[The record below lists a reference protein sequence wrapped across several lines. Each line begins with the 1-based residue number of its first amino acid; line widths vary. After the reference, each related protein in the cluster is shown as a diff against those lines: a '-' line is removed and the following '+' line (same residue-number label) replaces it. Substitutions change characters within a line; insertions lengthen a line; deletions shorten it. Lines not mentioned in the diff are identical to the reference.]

1 MTAAPQTTP
10 LAEANASAAGQLV
23 PALRNAFV
31 AALVAFGLAFPI
43 ISYHAEANINNE
55 LVLTGRW
62 PLSFGLAA
70 IVFAF
75 VFLRQMANADWR
87 VWFDRVGSVAAGGM
101 GGALVQAAREGEG
114 VAPPSPTRAWFS
126 RYVGPFML
134 GVVVLFPLIMLGM
147 LGPAGSLKWINNY
160 GVQIMIY
167 VMLGWGLNIVV
178 GLAGL
183 LDLGYV
189 AFYAIGAYSYALLS
203 TTFGL
208 SFWICLPLAG
218 ILAAMWGIILGFPVL
233 RLRGDYLAIVTLA
246 FGEIIRLVLVN
257 WVDFTNG
264 YAGHLR
270 HPARHLLRHSVRR
283 RRQRFRGASF
293 ICPIT
298 PIYRTIFLFYLILA
312 LALLTNFV
320 TLRLRRLPIGRA
332 WEALREDEIACRSL
346 GINTANTKLTAFALG
361 AMFRRIRR
369 LLLFGAPGL
378 RQPRELHLHRIGD
391 HSRHCGARR
400 DGLAVR
406 RRHRRGGDDRRAGT
420 HARTRLDEEDLR
432 RGFRS
437 DAIPHAAVRSRDGRH
452 DDLEAARPR
461 LDAIAVGLPERAES
475 GVRRSRQRGSRLMN
489 WLTSPLLTVE
499 NLTMRFG
506 GLIAVN
512 AFSFSVGRGDIT
524 ALIGPNGA
532 GKTTVFN
539 CVTGFYKPTE
549 GRLALARDGIVTKED
564 IEAAT
569 HASGQHAATANG
581 ELFLLERMPDHV
593 IARKARVARTFQN
606 IRLFQG
612 MTVLENLLVA
622 HHNALMRASGMTVLG
637 LIGAPSYRRKEA
649 EAIDRAKYWL
659 DKIGLTDRADDPA
672 AELPYGAQ
680 RRLEIARAMCT
691 DPVLLCLDEPAAGLN
706 PRKSADLS
714 ALLRSI
720 RADHATSVLLI
731 EHDMSVV
738 MQISDHVVVLD
749 YGVKIADGTPAEVRA
764 DTKVIAA
771 YLGVADEEEVQS
783 IEKELEQ

>member
-1 MTAAPQTTP
+1 MSAPSQTSELT
-10 LAEANASAAGQLV
+10 ESVASAGQLV
-23 PALRNAFV
+23 PALRSAAA
-31 AALVAFGLAFPI
+31 AALVAFGLCFPI
-43 ISYHAEANINNE
+43 ISYHAESNIENE
-55 LVLTGRW
+55 LVLIGRW
-62 PLSFGLAA
+62 PLSFAIAA
-70 IVFAF
+70 IVFLF
-75 VFLRQMANADWR
+75 VFLRQMARADWR
-87 VWFDRVGSVAAGGM
+87 VWFDRVGSIAAGGM

-114 VAPPSPTRAWFS
+114 TAPPSAARAAFG
-126 RYVGPFML
+126 RYFGPFAL
-134 GVVVLFPLIMLGM
+134 GLVIAFPLLALGL
-147 LGPAGSLKWINNY
+147 LGPSASLKWINNY
-160 GVQIMIY
+160 GVQILIY

-189 AFYAIGAYSYALLS
+189 AFYAVGAYSYALLS

-218 ILAAMWGIILGFPVL
+218 ILAAMWGVILGFPVL

-246 FGEIIRLVLVN
+246 FGEIIRMVLIN
-257 WVDFTNG
+257 WVDLTNG
-264 YAGHLR
+264 YAGISGIPHVSFFGIPFTDDDNGFAAIFHL
-270 HPARHLLRHSVRR
+270 P
-283 RRQRFRGASF
+283 F
-293 ICPIT
+293 T

-320 TLRLRRLPIGRA
+320 TIRLRRLPIGRA

-346 GINTANTKLTAFALG
+346 GINTTNTKLTAFALG
-361 AMFRRIRR
+361 AMFGGFAGSFFSVRQGFVSPESFTFIEFGDDPRHRRSRR
-369 LLLFGAPGL
+369 HGFA
-378 RQPRELHLHRIGD
+378 
-391 HSRHCGARR
+391 ARS
-400 DGLAVR
+400 
-406 RRHRRGGDDRRAGT
+406 RHRRGGDDRRSRID
-420 HARTRLDEEDLR
+420 ARTRLDEEDLR
-432 RGFRS
+432 RGLRP
-437 DAIPHAAVRSRDGRH
+437 DAIPHAAVRRGDGHH
-452 DDLEAARPR
+452 DDLEAEGSRVDAPAIGLSQGAKSRVGRP
-461 LDAIAVGLPERAES
+461 
-475 GVRRSRQRGSRLMN
+475 RQRGARLMN
-489 WLTSPLLTVE
+489 WVNSTLLAVE

-549 GRLALARDGIVTKED
+549 GRLALARDGIATPEDVAAVTRTSGRH
-564 IEAAT
+564 AT
-569 HASGQHAATANG
+569 TANG
-581 ELFLLERMPDHV
+581 ELFLLERMPDHE

-612 MTVLENLLVA
+612 MTALENLLVA
-622 HHNALMRASGMTVLG
+622 HHNALMLASGFTILG
-637 LIGAPSYRRKEA
+637 LVGAPNYRRKEA
-649 EAIDRAKYWL
+649 ETIERAKYWL

-672 AELPYGAQ
+672 GELPYGAQ

-706 PRKSADLS
+706 PRESADLN

-720 RADHATSVLLI
+720 RADHKTSVLLI

-764 DTKVIAA
+764 DPKVIAA
-771 YLGVADEEEVQS
+771 YLGVADEEEVEQ